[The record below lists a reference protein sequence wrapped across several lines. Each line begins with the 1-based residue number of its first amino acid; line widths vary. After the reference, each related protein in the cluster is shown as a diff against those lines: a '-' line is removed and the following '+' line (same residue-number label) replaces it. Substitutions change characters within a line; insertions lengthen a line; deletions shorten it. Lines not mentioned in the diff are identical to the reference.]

1 MKGLSKIKTLRLGL
15 PIFTKKD
22 IKVLLIFAENTSDS
36 KIV

>member
-1 MKGLSKIKTLRLGL
+1 MKGLSKINTLRLGL